1 MKGLHFKPNFLFHFW
16 YANCNFPFK
25 LRFHFPYAQFFSWL
39 SLIRNK
45 LTTILSFINPQR
57 NIVRLGTTYN
67 LIVCGYRCGNIAIC
81 INLTTVKKRYGVNL
95 ELNINTVINM
105 IFFQKNKHFL
115 LKVGQPQE
123 RPGEEATQWWQ
134 RNELLLNTNRSL
146 VWKAKNNI
154 AFIC

>member
-25 LRFHFPYAQFFSWL
+25 LRFHFPDAQFFSWL

-45 LTTILSFINPQR
+45 LTTISSFINPQR
-57 NIVRLGTTYN
+57 NIVKLGTTYN
-67 LIVCGYRCGNIAIC
+67 LIVSGYRCGNIAIC
-81 INLTTVKKRYGVNL
+81 INLTTKKRCGVNL
-95 ELNINTVINM
+95 ELNIYTVINM
-105 IFFQKNKHFL
+105 IFFLKNNHFL
-115 LKVGQPQE
+115 LKVVQPQE
-123 RPGEEATQWWQ
+123 RPGEEA
-134 RNELLLNTNRSL
+134 TNRSL